1 MQEEREARDK
11 CQTEAAQAKAQ
22 LAAADAERKQL
33 ASQLEQANALIV
45 ALQRREL
52 QDGGES
58 PTYAE
63 GVPPVQR
70 RVPQAA
76 QPNISISGDAS
87 GPQAAQP
94 QQGAAPMAAH
104 FASPGLRYV

>member
-1 MQEEREARDK
+1 M
-11 CQTEAAQAKAQ
+11 TG
-22 LAAADAERKQL
+22 LLVFAE
-33 ASQLEQANALIV
+33 LEQANALIV

-58 PTYAE
+58 PTFAE

-70 RVPQAA
+70 RGGHSGLHSDLDLQDREPHAVEPQ
-76 QPNISISGDAS
+76 PR
-87 GPQAAQP
+87 
-94 QQGAAPMAAH
+94 QGAVPMAAH